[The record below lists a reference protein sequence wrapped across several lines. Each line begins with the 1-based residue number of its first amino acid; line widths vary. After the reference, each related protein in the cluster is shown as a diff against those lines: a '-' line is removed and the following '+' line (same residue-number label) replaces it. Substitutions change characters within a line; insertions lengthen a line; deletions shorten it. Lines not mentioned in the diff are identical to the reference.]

1 MTIST
6 QRGPGIPGPQ
16 LRRRRGPRLF
26 RIRDWRVRTK
36 LGAVLTIPAV
46 AFLAIAGIQTNTSVR
61 QAESLQQFTRQVK
74 LSRQITNLVH
84 ELQRE
89 RDRTAGVLAGVAA
102 HPNPA
107 DQDPAHIAQAL
118 APDQAAVDKA
128 ATELRDAAR
137 PLLADGGVRQLYD
150 RANSSLQALDQVRA
164 GVQAGWL
171 RQAAVFDSYTKSINN
186 LLQLLPSESQV
197 GSGGEA
203 LGRSVRGLGTLALA
217 KELTDQVRG
226 RLYAL
231 IISGQIDT
239 QQFQILSDLR
249 AQRQTVLDEFR
260 DSANTSELATYDGV
274 VHGAAVS
281 SAERMVQKAV
291 DDARTGRITVDPNQ
305 WWQATSTGLDQ
316 IREVE
321 KQLLS
326 ASVTEADRR
335 NTGQWRGTLSATAI
349 IIVILII
356 ALFTSWRIGRSMA
369 HSLRLL
375 REQALD
381 VAARRLPEALE
392 RLRASPA
399 AEPEPD
405 MTGTSIDTADE
416 VGEVAKAF
424 TAVHRSAM
432 RLALEQAMMRRAVN
446 AMFVNLARRSQTL
459 VERQLQ
465 LLDNLESA
473 ETDPDQLA
481 NLFRLDH
488 LATRMRRNDENLL
501 VLAGADSS
509 RRWSEPVAMSAVVLA
524 AMAEIEQYPR
534 IRHDVADDVY
544 VVGHAVADVVHL
556 LAELLENATTFSPP
570 DSPVTVTGWRADDGS
585 GATILI
591 EDRGIGMSE
600 SSLAE
605 ANQQLTRATS
615 IDVATSERMGLLVV
629 ANLSDRHR
637 IKVGLGGADQ
647 GVRAQVLLPA
657 QLLAPPPL
665 HRAAGM
671 FGARSVPAGQAVA
684 ELAAGAQP
692 AVAGAE
698 RPAIAAAVGAAAG
711 SPVGTAS
718 NGRPQPGV
726 SAPQPGV
733 STPQPGVSTPQ
744 PGVSTPQPGVSAP
757 QPGVEPV
764 RQPEAQPIRQP
775 ALQPAASAGPVLR
788 MPGTPT
794 PAAGLPVIT
803 VVGNAASLRRP
814 VARVVGGPIRIPGA
828 SVGAPV
834 AATAAMPA
842 TSAAAPVGR
851 VQPPATMPPATM
863 PPATVAPATMP
874 PAGPPVGPPVG
885 PPARSQPAGPQ
896 PAGPQPPGPHIGP
909 LRVGGPVA
917 SPSPAGP
924 ATGPAAGLSLPP
936 GTPVNRSIGHD
947 GAPRR
952 ATPTRAEDVLS
963 AVSTSAHEASR
974 WWSRKVPASTNKQPA
989 PAPRG
994 PVDAGTSDA
1003 GLPIRVPMAQ
1013 LPGEGIVP
1021 AQRPVDQPAKIVHEP
1036 DPSQVSSM
1044 LSAFYSGVHRATAEE
1059 LSQKGER

>member
-6 QRGPGIPGPQ
+6 QRGPGVPGPP

-26 RIRDWRVRTK
+26 RLRDWRVRTK

-46 AFLAIAGIQTNTSVR
+46 AFLAIAAIQTNASIR
-61 QAESLQQFTRQVK
+61 QAESLQQFTRQVH
-74 LSRQITNLVH
+74 LSRQVTALVH

-102 HPNPA
+102 HPNPV
-107 DQDPAHIAQAL
+107 DQDPGHIAQEL
-118 APDQAAVDKA
+118 RPDQAAVDEA
-128 ATELRDAAR
+128 ATALRNAAR
-137 PLLADGGVRQLYD
+137 PLLADRGVRQLYD
-150 RANSSLQALDQVRA
+150 RANASVQALDQVRA

-171 RQAAVFDSYTKSINN
+171 RQAAVFDSYTKTINN
-186 LLQLLPSESQV
+186 LLELLPAESQV

-203 LGRSVRGLGTLALA
+203 LGRSVRGLDTLALS

-231 IISGQIDT
+231 IISGQVDA

-249 AQRQTVLDEFR
+249 AQRQTVLDQFR
-260 DSANTSELATYDGV
+260 NSANSNELAAYDGV
-274 VHGAAVS
+274 VHGPAVS
-281 SAERMVQKAV
+281 AAERMVQKAV
-291 DDARTGRITVDPNQ
+291 DDARTGKVSLDPNQ

-321 KQLLS
+321 KQLL
-326 ASVTEADRR
+326 AAAVADADHR
-335 NTGQWRGTLSATAI
+335 NAGQWRGTLTATAI

-381 VAARRLPEALE
+381 VAARRLPEAIE
-392 RLRASPA
+392 RLRASPNVDPA
-399 AEPEPD
+399 LD
-405 MTGTSIDTADE
+405 MTGTAVDTADE

-509 RRWSEPVAMSAVVLA
+509 RRWSEPVALSAVVLA

-534 IRHDVADDVY
+534 IRHDVSEDVH

-570 DSPVTVTGWRADDGS
+570 DSPVTVTGWRAEDGA

-637 IKVGLGGADQ
+637 IKVELAPADQ
-647 GVRAQVLLPA
+647 GVRARVLLPA

-665 HRAAGM
+665 HRAAGL

-692 AVAGAE
+692 AVAGAD
-698 RPAIAAAVGAAAG
+698 RPAIAAGVGPQPAPAQPAAG
-711 SPVGTAS
+711 
-718 NGRPQPGV
+718 
-726 SAPQPGV
+726 
-733 STPQPGVSTPQ
+733 
-744 PGVSTPQPGVSAP
+744 
-757 QPGVEPV
+757 
-764 RQPEAQPIRQP
+764 QP
-775 ALQPAASAGPVLR
+775 AVRPAVQPASQQASQPAASAGPVLR
-788 MPGTPT
+788 VVGMPT
-794 PAAGLPVIT
+794 PAAGVPVIT

-814 VARVVGGPIRIPGA
+814 VARVVGGPSGVETR
-828 SVGAPV
+828 PV
-834 AATAAMPA
+834 AAQVGTPVAASVKWRADGDQNSTAVPA
-842 TSAAAPVGR
+842 GAARSPIQPP
-851 VQPPATMPPATM
+851 VQPPVQLPTRPPAQPVQ
-863 PPATVAPATMP
+863 PPVQPRI
-874 PAGPPVGPPVG
+874 PAGF
-885 PPARSQPAGPQ
+885 AASAGP
-896 PAGPQPPGPHIGP
+896 
-909 LRVGGPVA
+909 
-917 SPSPAGP
+917 
-924 ATGPAAGLSLPP
+924 SLPP
-936 GTPVNRSIGHD
+936 GTPVNRSIGGD

-963 AVSTSAHEASR
+963 AVSTSMPEASR
-974 WWSRKVPASTNKQPA
+974 WWSRTAPASPSRPPA
-989 PAPRG
+989 PAPRE

-1013 LPGEGIVP
+1013 LPGDGTVP
-1021 AQRPVDQPAKIVHEP
+1021 TQRPVDQPAKIAHEP

-1044 LSAFYSGVHRATAEE
+1044 LSAFYSGVHRAAAEE
-1059 LSQKGER
+1059 LGLDLRSAQTSQAER